1 MKLILALLVLIVF
14 SSCTQGEQT
23 LLFECNEQN
32 QGEACN
38 KLGKA
43 RTGEEA
49 LKFFRRGCK
58 LENTNSC
65 VSLAEATP
73 DKQEALTVLKYS
85 CDRGNTRACAK
96 FAELS
101 VLKKT
106 ESIDKNESH

>member
-1 MKLILALLVLIVF
+1 MLSSRQMKIITYVFVLFILAG
-14 SSCTQGEQT
+14 CTQGEQT

-49 LKFFRRGCK
+49 LKFFRQGCK

-65 VSLAEATP
+65 VSLADNTP
-73 DKQEALTVLKYS
+73 DKEEALRVLKFS

-101 VLKKT
+101 VQEKSK
-106 ESIDKNESH
+106 

>member
-1 MKLILALLVLIVF
+1 MKYLLAAAMVLLPA
-14 SSCTQGEQT
+14 CTQGEKT

-49 LKFFRRGCK
+49 LKFFRQGCK

-65 VSLAEATP
+65 VSLASATP
-73 DKQEALTVLKYS
+73 DKEEALTVLKYS
-85 CDRGNTRACAK
+85 CGRGNHLACAK
-96 FAELS
+96 AAELS

-106 ESIDKNESH
+106 ESINLNESH

>member
-1 MKLILALLVLIVF
+1 MRAIFLSGFLLLTA
-14 SSCTQGEQT
+14 CTQGEQT

-43 RTGEEA
+43 RSEEEA
-49 LKFFRRGCK
+49 LQFFRKGCK

-65 VSLAEATP
+65 VSLADATS
-73 DKQEALTVLKYS
+73 DKQEALTVLKYA

-96 FAELS
+96 FAALS
-101 VLKKT
+101 VQLKY
-106 ESIDKNESH
+106 ESH

>member
-1 MKLILALLVLIVF
+1 MKLLLALALLFL
-14 SSCTQGEQT
+14 SACTQGEQT

-49 LKFFRRGCK
+49 LKFFRQGCK

-65 VSLAEATP
+65 VSLAEATS
-73 DKQEALTVLKYS
+73 DKQEALNVLKYS

-101 VLKKT
+101 ILKKT
-106 ESIDKNESH
+106 EAIDQHEPN

>member
-1 MKLILALLVLIVF
+1 MKAIIFCAFFLL
-14 SSCTQGEQT
+14 SACTQGEQT

-43 RTGEEA
+43 RSGEEA
-49 LKFFRRGCK
+49 LKFFRQGCK

-65 VSLAEATP
+65 VSLAEATS
-73 DKQEALTVLKYS
+73 DKQEALRVLKYA

-101 VLKKT
+101 VQLKY
-106 ESIDKNESH
+106 ESH

>member
-1 MKLILALLVLIVF
+1 MKTLFAAFILLSATA
-14 SSCTQGEQT
+14 CTQGEQT

-49 LKFFRRGCK
+49 LKFFRQGCK

-73 DKQEALTVLKYS
+73 DKKEALTVLKTS

-101 VLKKT
+101 VNQKL
-106 ESIDKNESH
+106 DAADLNESK